1 MWLLGICFW
10 QMGEKMK
17 WLKLIGLINFLESK
31 VQVKSYFYYLLQYL
45 ILKVPRY
52 VYTHTE
58 YMIDWIQRLFQS
70 FDSVCWRRNSPNFNL
85 CYVNMYKGTTT
96 PWSFFSFV
104 SLRPFLYWALYT
116 TRTYLWS
123 KWITAAP
130 FKLHREGYIWSLKW
144 AIQKFH
150 YCTNLHYSKN
160 CTNPLASIPIAFL
173 LILLWVSY

>member
-1 MWLLGICFW
+1 MKNEKNYMGFHIPKIW
-10 QMGEKMK
+10 QILK
-17 WLKLIGLINFLESK
+17 WFDIHFHWAQTLKLWG
-31 VQVKSYFYYLLQYL
+31 V
-45 ILKVPRY
+45 
-52 VYTHTE
+52 TE
-58 YMIDWIQRLFQS
+58 YMIDWIRQLFQS
-70 FDSVCWRRNSPNFNL
+70 FHSVCWRRNSPNFNL
-85 CYVNMYKGTTT
+85 CYVNMYIGTTT
-96 PWSFFSFV
+96 PWSFFFFCLLKAFFILGSI
-104 SLRPFLYWALYT
+104 YYYY

-173 LILLWVSY
+173 YILGTTMTIISVPR